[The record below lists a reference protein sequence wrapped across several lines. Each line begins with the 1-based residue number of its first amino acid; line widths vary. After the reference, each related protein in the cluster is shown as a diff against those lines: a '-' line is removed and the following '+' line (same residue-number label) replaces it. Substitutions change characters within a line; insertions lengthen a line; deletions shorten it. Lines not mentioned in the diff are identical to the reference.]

1 MPKLLLLILLS
12 TTIFASSEAILK
24 LDTQGHTGMIR
35 DVLVSKDKSEII
47 SASDDKTIR
56 VWDAVTGKEKRKIL
70 GNIGGGSEGK
80 IFAIALSANNSYLA
94 VGGYLNNNGDY
105 EYGNIRI
112 YNYKTGKIVRL
123 LKSHTSTVVDL
134 SFSSDDKYLISSSVD
149 KTVKIWQ
156 TSDWTPQESIN
167 VHTDSVYAVK
177 MIKRERG
184 YDIYSSGYDKKIAL
198 HRYENKTLTYIS
210 SNSANDKVQNIASN
224 GVDIAVNGF
233 GKEILIFDRN
243 LNFKKAIKSETV
255 PIGLAY
261 SPDGKS
267 LVAGTSGYP
276 FNVNVY
282 ETATYT
288 EISSFKRH
296 TNSTLAVDF
305 IDNNTLVSA
314 CSYDGIYVWDKRS
327 TEVITEIAGVGESVW
342 SVGIRGDTVA
352 WGTIGRDI
360 HNETTWEVSK
370 SINLKDFTI
379 SDKVINQDF
388 SKIKTRNGAWSL
400 EHKRG
405 GDYNYRDAVL
415 EIKKDGV
422 VQASVVK
429 SSRNG
434 LEHMYYGWYKDFII
448 SSGASG
454 FIKIYNKEGHE
465 VASLVGHTGVIWHMA
480 LEGDRLVSGSDD
492 QTLILWDLSS
502 LDARS
507 ENLIIHPTL
516 SLFISK
522 ENEFVAW
529 TNSGYFTSSVGG
541 DKYVGYY
548 INQGADKEAIYVG
561 SDKYFDTLYRPDILK
576 YAWETGSEKKAIAF
590 ANRTK
595 KVQKVDVVTSLPPI
609 VYLKSDTN
617 IKTSQD
623 TTTISFSVESK
634 EKVEEII
641 ITLNGKSLNTRALK
655 RKAETNIQTIVV
667 DLEDGENIVSLK
679 ARNQFAMSDEV
690 LVNIKKIGK
699 PKDIYKP
706 TLYLLS
712 IGVSRYENPE
722 YNLGV
727 ADKDALSMTKMF
739 QSQKGKIYKDV
750 ISKTLINEKASS
762 GNILDALDWIDKEV
776 TSKDVAIIFIAG
788 HGVNDE
794 KGNYYFLSTDAN
806 LENLRRS
813 AVKWSEI
820 QDTIQNLP
828 SKVILLADTC
838 HSGDITGSRRDIT
851 SAVKSIINSGSGS
864 IIMTATT
871 GSGYSYEQKDWGH
884 GAFTLSFL
892 DGLEKAKA
900 DYDKDGT
907 ITIKEIDLYVTS
919 RVKEMTKGKQK
930 PTTIIP
936 NSVPDFAIGVR

>member
-184 YDIYSSGYDKKIAL
+184 YDIYSSGYDKKIAH

-314 CSYDGIYVWDKRS
+314 CS
-327 TEVITEIAGVGESVW
+327 
-342 SVGIRGDTVA
+342 
-352 WGTIGRDI
+352 
-360 HNETTWEVSK
+360 
-370 SINLKDFTI
+370 
-379 SDKVINQDF
+379 
-388 SKIKTRNGAWSL
+388 
-400 EHKRG
+400 
-405 GDYNYRDAVL
+405 
-415 EIKKDGV
+415 
-422 VQASVVK
+422 
-429 SSRNG
+429 
-434 LEHMYYGWYKDFII
+434 
-448 SSGASG
+448 
-454 FIKIYNKEGHE
+454 
-465 VASLVGHTGVIWHMA
+465 
-480 LEGDRLVSGSDD
+480 
-492 QTLILWDLSS
+492 
-502 LDARS
+502 
-507 ENLIIHPTL
+507 
-516 SLFISK
+516 
-522 ENEFVAW
+522 
-529 TNSGYFTSSVGG
+529 
-541 DKYVGYY
+541 
-548 INQGADKEAIYVG
+548 
-561 SDKYFDTLYRPDILK
+561 
-576 YAWETGSEKKAIAF
+576 
-590 ANRTK
+590 
-595 KVQKVDVVTSLPPI
+595 
-609 VYLKSDTN
+609 
-617 IKTSQD
+617 
-623 TTTISFSVESK
+623 
-634 EKVEEII
+634 
-641 ITLNGKSLNTRALK
+641 
-655 RKAETNIQTIVV
+655 
-667 DLEDGENIVSLK
+667 
-679 ARNQFAMSDEV
+679 
-690 LVNIKKIGK
+690 
-699 PKDIYKP
+699 
-706 TLYLLS
+706 
-712 IGVSRYENPE
+712 
-722 YNLGV
+722 
-727 ADKDALSMTKMF
+727 
-739 QSQKGKIYKDV
+739 
-750 ISKTLINEKASS
+750 
-762 GNILDALDWIDKEV
+762 
-776 TSKDVAIIFIAG
+776 
-788 HGVNDE
+788 
-794 KGNYYFLSTDAN
+794 
-806 LENLRRS
+806 
-813 AVKWSEI
+813 
-820 QDTIQNLP
+820 
-828 SKVILLADTC
+828 
-838 HSGDITGSRRDIT
+838 
-851 SAVKSIINSGSGS
+851 
-864 IIMTATT
+864 
-871 GSGYSYEQKDWGH
+871 
-884 GAFTLSFL
+884 
-892 DGLEKAKA
+892 
-900 DYDKDGT
+900 
-907 ITIKEIDLYVTS
+907 
-919 RVKEMTKGKQK
+919 
-930 PTTIIP
+930 
-936 NSVPDFAIGVR
+936 